1 VSFLGGFGGVS
12 VVPAV
17 FGVVTFPVNV
27 GGKRVG
33 RRLES
38 GGELDQRRLAER
50 GPEEADAS
58 AAATGRL

>member
-1 VSFLGGFGGVS
+1 
-12 VVPAV
+12 V